1 MLAWL
6 KNAVIID
13 TSQQGNNMNKIKEF
27 FDLALCI
34 ACIALPFVLYFAF
47 VMKP

>member
-1 MLAWL
+1 MT
-6 KNAVIID
+6 KR
-13 TSQQGNNMNKIKEF
+13 EF
-27 FDLALCI
+27 FDALGFA

>member
-1 MLAWL
+1 MCGMS
-6 KNAVIID
+6 KR
-13 TSQQGNNMNKIKEF
+13 EF
-27 FDLALCI
+27 FDALGFA

>member
-1 MLAWL
+1 M
-6 KNAVIID
+6 
-13 TSQQGNNMNKIKEF
+13 TFKEF
-27 FDLALCI
+27 LDALGFA